1 MLGNRTKLRF
11 LRGHHCAVLLNRLTP
26 HIRRRNG
33 SLSILTLQRGTLA
46 HRSRPRKVPSSKSAV
61 IRRGRYRISPKRGWA
76 RCNRNLIRKKLL
88 FILTFG
94 VRMRTN
100 LFAICI
106 TKPKR
111 NLLKAD
117 KMTTLVARLDNA
129 PRQNR
134 VFGKAHFARS
144 RAASKRLSCR
154 RGSTPGNP
162 SAACMKKARLSV
174 RL

>member
-76 RCNRNLIRKKLL
+76 RYNRNLIHKKLL
-88 FILTFG
+88 SILTFD
-94 VRMRTN
+94 VRMLTNKFICYLHYNAKTN
-100 LFAICI
+100 LL
-106 TKPKR
+106 
-111 NLLKAD
+111 NAD
-117 KMTTLVARLDNA
+117 KMTTLVAR
-129 PRQNR
+129 NR
-134 VFGKAHFARS
+134 AS
-144 RAASKRLSCR
+144 RA
-154 RGSTPGNP
+154 T
-162 SAACMKKARLSV
+162 
-174 RL
+174 

>member
-76 RCNRNLIRKKLL
+76 RYNRNLIHKKLL
-88 FILTFG
+88 SILTFD
-94 VRMRTN
+94 VRMLTNKFICYLHYNAKTN
-100 LFAICI
+100 LL
-106 TKPKR
+106 
-111 NLLKAD
+111 NAD
-117 KMTTLVARLDNA
+117 KMTTLVAR
-129 PRQNR
+129 NR
-134 VFGKAHFARS
+134 AS
-144 RAASKRLSCR
+144 RATR
-154 RGSTPGNP
+154 
-162 SAACMKKARLSV
+162 
-174 RL
+174 

>member
-76 RCNRNLIRKKLL
+76 RCNRNLIHKKILFHIDFWLADNVMISNYAAATRPQTYTKLL
-88 FILTFG
+88 T
-94 VRMRTN
+94 
-100 LFAICI
+100 
-106 TKPKR
+106 
-111 NLLKAD
+111 
-117 KMTTLVARLDNA
+117 
-129 PRQNR
+129 
-134 VFGKAHFARS
+134 
-144 RAASKRLSCR
+144 
-154 RGSTPGNP
+154 
-162 SAACMKKARLSV
+162 
-174 RL
+174 